1 MYLRKSSKRKTF
13 APISAKRQKRRR
25 IKRFFLFLIICLF
38 LFLLFWSIN
47 KGFQYIFEHKSHWFA
62 WKAKKLVVV
71 ADDDYTKQQIQDLIS
86 FKEDT
91 LISSEDAKN
100 IKNSV
105 QLRLNQVQKVDV
117 KRGFF
122 SKELTVKTT
131 NHTVLAKVETKNK
144 SFLLSESGILFNYE
158 QAKIPSESLKVKLKE
173 EIRSSFLLQ
182 ELVELLKDVKAQDLQ
197 DLDYIDTDLE
207 KKTLT
212 FYLKNGSIVDIGSF
226 DLYNGKI
233 VALKDIIDIS
243 HKKGIKEPYRINFK
257 YFEDGK
263 IYLNTQV

>member
-25 IKRFFLFLIICLF
+25 IKRLFLFFIICLF

-47 KGFQYIFEHKSHWFA
+47 KGFQYIFEHKSEWFS
-62 WKAKKLVVV
+62 WKARKLVVV

-91 LISSEDAKN
+91 LISNEDTKN

-105 QLRLNQVQKVDV
+105 QLRLNQVQKVNV

-122 SKELTVKTT
+122 SKELKIETT

-144 SFLLSESGILFNYE
+144 SFLLSESGILFVYE
-158 QAKIPSESLKVKLKE
+158 QAKIPSKILNVKLKE
-173 EIRSSFLLQ
+173 EIKISFLPQ
-182 ELVELLKDVKAQDLQ
+182 ELVELLKDLKSQDLQ
-197 DLDYIDTDLE
+197 KLDYIDVDLE
-207 KKTLT
+207 NKVFVL
-212 FYLKNGSIVDIGSF
+212 YLKNGSIVDMGSF

-233 VALKDIIDIS
+233 VALKDRS
-243 HKKGIKEPYRINFK
+243 Y
-257 YFEDGK
+257 
-263 IYLNTQV
+263 IYE